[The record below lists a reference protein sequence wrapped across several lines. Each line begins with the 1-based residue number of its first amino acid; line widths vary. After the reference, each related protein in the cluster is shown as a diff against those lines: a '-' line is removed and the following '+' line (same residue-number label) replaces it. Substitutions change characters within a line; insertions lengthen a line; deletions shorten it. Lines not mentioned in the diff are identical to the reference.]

1 MMTMTWIVSINMVIA
16 QFELHN
22 KKHLELVFFL
32 AVGYI
37 AFLTPSNQLLL
48 KGRMSGVIIYR
59 YALLLAIISVTLATN
74 VLYPVISIHGRVS
87 RSAPAAV

>member
-37 AFLTPSNQLLL
+37 AFLPRQISSCL
-48 KGRMSGVIIYR
+48 KEE
-59 YALLLAIISVTLATN
+59 
-74 VLYPVISIHGRVS
+74 
-87 RSAPAAV
+87 

>member
-1 MMTMTWIVSINMVIA
+1 MMTMTWIVVNMVIA

-22 KKHLELVFFL
+22 KSIRAGLLP

-59 YALLLAIISVTLATN
+59 YALLLAIISVTLA
-74 VLYPVISIHGRVS
+74 
-87 RSAPAAV
+87 